1 MALQALNSPTAAGAP
16 SFPFEEVP
24 SLHRLAEPWTKRKR
38 SKRPAAGHAQPTE
51 DEYLALCLVMLAR
64 GTTNFDFSSSHRPR
78 SASPVPLSQLLSHK
92 CAVCGKA
99 FSSYQA
105 LGGHKASHR
114 KSVSAQS
121 TSSTTTTTS
130 TVAAGAT
137 SGSGKSHE
145 CSICH
150 KSFPTG
156 QALGGHKRCHYDG
169 GAAAAHAATASV
181 SEGVGST
188 TTMSNR
194 GFIDLNLPALPEFA
208 AGDFFLSGGGEDEV
222 MSPLPV
228 AKKPRVVMAIAAAA
242 GSKAEVVSSQ

>member
-1 MALQALNSPTAAGAP
+1 
-16 SFPFEEVP
+16 
-24 SLHRLAEPWTKRKR
+24 
-38 SKRPAAGHAQPTE
+38 
-51 DEYLALCLVMLAR
+51 MLAR

-78 SASPVPLSQLLSHK
+78 SASPVPLSQETTAEEKLLSHK

-114 KSVSAQS
+114 KSVSGDKVEPAAQS

-169 GAAAAHAATASV
+169 GAAAAHAAEKSGIASSTVTATASV